1 MAMSMNLAQ
10 LLQNALDSEL
20 PRLRSIS
27 ESDSGAKTSTAWSHK
42 EELGH
47 LIDSASNNHQR
58 FVRAALEPEYHGP
71 SYDQNGWVM
80 SHGYQDLSWSDV
92 LEFWGRYNRLLV
104 EVISRIPDSKL
115 QTQCRVGDSASVT
128 LQFLIEDY
136 VAHMQHHLDHI
147 LRREKITQY
156 PGAALGV

>member
-1 MAMSMNLAQ
+1 MELDQ
-10 LLQNALDSEL
+10 LLQTTIDNEL
-20 PRLRSIS
+20 PHLRSIT
-27 ESDSGAKTSTAWSHK
+27 EDDAALKTPTAWSRK

-58 FVRAALEPEYHGP
+58 FVRASLQAEFHGP
-71 SYDQNGWVM
+71 SYDQNGFVAL
-80 SHGYQDLSWSDV
+80 HGYQELNWSDI
-92 LEFWGRYNRLLV
+92 LEFWRRYNGLLARV
-104 EVISRIPDSKL
+104 VGRIPKEKL
-115 QTQCRVGDSASVT
+115 QTPCRVGDSATVT